1 MPICQHPQFGAD
13 ALRFNPELLGHVVR
27 TVVLLVIVTA
37 CPTPMV
43 ADDLY
48 VVRAVTTGTA
58 EERRLPALA
67 PAFFDEL
74 AKVSGNAALRDRPE
88 AIALS
93 KRAAEFVA
101 SFAYHDRIWY
111 RPVHDEQG
119 TRDRPHDLILHFDR
133 AKIDAALASFGAKP
147 WIGERPTLVVFL
159 RVDLNGYRSV
169 IDSESEQ
176 FRPQRE
182 AWLNASSKTGL
193 PILLPSPAVLD
204 KNRLDYEALGD
215 ASFDLLNKIALSN
228 FGEIALR
235 GDMRFDPKALG
246 WVSRWEMERGGK
258 IRCWGSRG
266 LGFDRAYLEA
276 LSDAAMLL
284 SGSGEPAASPS
295 ICEDRKR

>member
-1 MPICQHPQFGAD
+1 MRVSSE
-13 ALRFNPELLGHVVR
+13 ALGQVIR
-27 TVVLLVIVTA
+27 TVILLVIVTA
-37 CPTPMV
+37 CPTPIV

-58 EERRLPALA
+58 EERRLPALG
-67 PAFFDEL
+67 PAFLDEL
-74 AKVSGNAALRDRPE
+74 AKVSGDAALRGRPA
-88 AIALS
+88 AIAFS
-93 KRAAEFVA
+93 KHAAEFVA
-101 SFAYHDRIWY
+101 SFSYHDRIWY

-133 AKIDAALASFGAKP
+133 AKIDAALASLGAKP

-159 RVDLNGYRSV
+159 RADLNGYRSV
-169 IDSESEQ
+169 IDSESER

-182 AWLNASSKTGL
+182 AWLNASAKTGL
-193 PILLPSPAVLD
+193 PVLLPGPAVLD
-204 KNRLDYEALGD
+204 KNKLDYEALGD
-215 ASFDLLNKIALSN
+215 SSFDLLNKIALSN

-235 GDMRFDPKALG
+235 GDMRFDPESLG
-246 WVSRWEMERGGK
+246 WVSRWEIERDGK

-284 SGSGEPAASPS
+284 SGNGEPPSPDG
-295 ICEDRKR
+295 ICTDRTK